1 MRRLRTAPMLL
12 LALVAVVALAAS
24 ACSSSSISGDAI
36 VVNGVGL
43 SNADFQKR
51 LDLIKADATYA
62 KKAVTDT
69 QGQAIDLTGDAAG
82 TYNTDFTTGV
92 LNQQVSF
99 VLAEQE
105 VANRGL
111 EVTDTDIQNAET
123 ALANDLTTTT
133 ATDTSGSVT
142 DDGSGAQSLTDLGPF
157 KDTLVRGI
165 ANILALRA
173 DFAAKL
179 STDEALQKAFDESG
193 DTYKNQACASVILL
207 LAGQGP
213 SQDPTTGATVP
224 PADSD
229 FAAALTK
236 ANGLSDQLAAGADFA
251 TLAKTSSDDSQ
262 TGANGGD
269 LGCNPIG
276 SYAQQQPEIDAAI
289 TNQALGKAGQPV
301 KTNFGYAIVLVRS
314 RGDLTFDEA
323 KAQLKTQVPTLAK
336 SAFQQWFI
344 DAAKAATVTVDPQY
358 GSWDASTGTVV
369 APEGATTS
377 TTAPGDSSSTTIDP
391 LAALNGGTDSSTT
404 SSP

>member
-1 MRRLRTAPMLL
+1 MLL
-12 LALVAVVALAAS
+12 LALVAAVALAAS
-24 ACSSSSISGDAI
+24 ACSSSSVSGDAI

-51 LDLIKADATYA
+51 LDLIEADANYA
-62 KKAVTDT
+62 KKAVTDS

-105 VANRGL
+105 VAKRGI
-111 EVTDTDIQNAET
+111 EVTDTDISNAEA

-133 ATDTSGSVT
+133 ATDTSGSVA
-142 DDGSGAQSLTDLGPF
+142 DDGTGAQSLTDLGPF
-157 KDTLVRGI
+157 KDTLVKGI

-173 DFAAKL
+173 AFAADL

-213 SQDPTTGATVP
+213 TQDPTTGASVP
-224 PADSD
+224 PAESD
-229 FAAALTK
+229 FADALTK
-236 ANGLSDQLAAGADFA
+236 ANGLSDQLTSGADFA
-251 TLAKTSSDDSQ
+251 TLAKSSSDDSQ

-269 LGCNPIG
+269 LGCNPVG
-276 SYAQQQPEIDAAI
+276 SYAQQQPEIDDAI
-289 TNQALGKAGQPV
+289 TNQALGKPGEPV

-323 KAQLKTQVPTLAK
+323 KTQLKAAVPTLART
-336 SAFQQWFI
+336 AFQDWFVA
-344 DAAKAATVTVDPQY
+344 AAKAATVTVDPQY
-358 GSWDASTGTVV
+358 GSWDAETGTVV
-369 APEGATTS
+369 PPEGATTS
-377 TTAPGDSSSTTIDP
+377 TTASTDP
-391 LAALNGGTDSSTT
+391 SASGGLSPDDLNGLTGSSTT
-404 SSP
+404 STP